1 MNTDNIHPTLKKSL
15 AREINREAPLGLH
28 AKIMKHVYAVRAQ
41 QLAAPS
47 ATPWVV
53 LALLFAVAMIVLPL
67 LATKPLSSVHIPEIA
82 IPTFSIN
89 TPMLLSIL
97 GLICLYALSELP
109 QLKHARKRA

>member
-1 MNTDNIHPTLKKSL
+1 MNTNDIHPTLKKSL
-15 AREINREAPLGLH
+15 ANEINREAPLGLH
-28 AKIMKHVYAVRAQ
+28 AKIMKQLYAVRAQ

-53 LALLFAVAMIVLPL
+53 LALLFAVAMIVLPF
-67 LATKPLSSVHIPEIA
+67 LATNPLSSFHIPEFA
-82 IPTFSIN
+82 IPTFTIN
-89 TPMLLSIL
+89 TPILLSIL